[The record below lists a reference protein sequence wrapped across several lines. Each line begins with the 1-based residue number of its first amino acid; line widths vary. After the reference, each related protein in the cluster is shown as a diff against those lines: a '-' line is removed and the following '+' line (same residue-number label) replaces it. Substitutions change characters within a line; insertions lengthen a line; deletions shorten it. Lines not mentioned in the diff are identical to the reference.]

1 MKKQYSQ
8 PTTQPSTVQLTSF
21 LCASATPPTGNVNNI
36 AQQYLEGN

>member
-8 PTTQPSTVQLTSF
+8 PVTQQSIAQLTSF
-21 LCASATPPTGNVNNI
+21 LCASVVPPAGNVNNF